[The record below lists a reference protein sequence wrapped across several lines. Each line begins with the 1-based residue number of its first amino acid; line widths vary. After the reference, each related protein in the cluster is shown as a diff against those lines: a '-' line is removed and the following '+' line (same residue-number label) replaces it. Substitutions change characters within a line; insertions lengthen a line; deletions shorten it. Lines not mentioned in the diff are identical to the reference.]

1 MSRYVP
7 LLWISVLLG
16 GGWVSAQVNTGTI
29 SGSVQDASGGAIAGA
44 EVTVRHV
51 DTGTTRSLVTD
62 SGGRYTAPDL
72 PLGNYEVQAQ
82 HMGFQTE
89 VRSGI
94 NLTVGR
100 EAVVNLSLRV
110 GQLSEKIL
118 VTGEAPLVEATSS
131 AMSSLVDERTIR
143 DLPLNGRSYDQ
154 LALFQPG
161 VVTMGAGL
169 AGAAF
174 DYGTGTRFSVSGSR
188 SYANSFMLDGTDIND
203 HANGTPGGAAGTNLG
218 VDGVMEFKINTSV
231 SPAEYG
237 RSSGGVIS
245 AVTRSGTNSVHGSA
259 FLFKRNNNLDSPG
272 YFDEVANGGPGYT
285 APYRQS
291 QYGGSLGGPIKK
303 DKTFYFGTYEGLR
316 RGVGGNIVADV
327 PTAQTRQGILPL
339 SIVPSDPKG
348 PLGDETRFCSMVT
361 TNTCKISVNPAV
373 QPYLALYPLP
383 SPGPKADVGDGTG
396 WFLAAP
402 VQTTQE
408 NYFMTRVDHQ
418 INAKMRLFV
427 RYSFDKDS
435 NVLPNF
441 AGGSVADE
449 NDLARRQYSTIQ
461 LSHVVRPTLINSL
474 RVAFNRTY
482 QNFDDVV
489 SNPAARDLSFI
500 PGKTFGTI
508 SFGSQGLNGQGGGGP
523 LNVLGVD
530 NGAPRIYTY
539 NNFQGGDDLTYIKG
553 RHSFKM
559 GVDIKR
565 IQDNETTE
573 SNGRGDY
580 TFLDIP
586 SFFANVP
593 IRFDAPP
600 PGQSGYR
607 GLRETMFGAYL
618 QDDFK
623 MTQRL
628 TLNLGLRY
636 EFITDPTEVNGK
648 MANLFNISN
657 PTTTVEKDHFVSV
670 SKKDFQPRVGFAW
683 QADGSGKTVVR
694 GGFGVFHDH
703 ILPFSFVANASGTPP
718 FFSTLSDQY
727 SPQNRPVFPFD
738 TNLTNGAPP
747 PPQFNPMP
755 ASVKEPSK
763 VSYNLTVQREIVKNT
778 VLEVAYI
785 GSESHHLQYA
795 YEMNPALL
803 DSNGHFLKG
812 TRVNPLYSSLTA
824 YQWGANA
831 NYNALQVT
839 LKHRSASGLQY
850 QVFYTYS
857 KSIDEKS
864 TIAGGDSRQEVT
876 TILNPTNLAGD
887 RGLSAFDARQNFVFT
902 ATYPFPFRFQN
913 KVVGAIL
920 GGWTVNGIGTFRTG
934 EPFTG
939 RIGSNVSNGSTF
951 DGDRWAPDRPNLVP
965 GFSPNPTSG
974 VTQGC
979 AGLTVLGS
987 DPCKSAL
994 VSLACKN
1001 VTPGTKLGTQAQW
1014 FDPCAFIRPV
1024 SGTFGN
1030 LGRNTIIGP
1039 GLFNTDFSAQKVFKP
1054 TERINL
1060 QLRGEIFNLFDEA
1073 HFYAPAFTL
1082 NSGSEGAIGR
1092 LIATPGGRLVQLGL
1106 KLTF

>member
-7 LLWISVLLG
+7 VLWISVLLG
-16 GGWVSAQVNTGTI
+16 GWISAQVNTGTI
-29 SGSVQDASGGAIAGA
+29 SGVVQDASGAAVVEA
-44 EVTVRHV
+44 VVTVRHL
-51 DTGTTRSLVTD
+51 DTGTVRTMPTD
-62 SGGRYTAPDL
+62 SGGRYIAPDL

-82 HMGFQTE
+82 HPGFQTE

-100 EAVVNLSLRV
+100 EAVVNLALKV
-110 GQLSEKIL
+110 GQISEKIL
-118 VTGEAPLVEATSS
+118 VTGEAPLVEATTS

-188 SYANSFMLDGTDIND
+188 SYANSFLLDGTDIND

-218 VDGVMEFKINTSV
+218 VDGVLEFKINTSV

-272 YFDEVANGGPGYT
+272 YFDELAHGGSGTT

-327 PTAQTRQGILPL
+327 PTAQALQGILPYNAFQGTDPTPYCAANAKSNPTAPL
-339 SIVPSDPKG
+339 CTVPVSPVIK
-348 PLGDETRFCSMVT
+348 
-361 TNTCKISVNPAV
+361 
-373 QPYLALYPLP
+373 PYLSLYPLP
-383 SPGPKADVGDGTG
+383 SPGPKADNGDGTG

-418 INAKMRLFV
+418 VNAKMRLFV

-435 NVLPNF
+435 NVIPNF
-441 AGGSVADE
+441 GGGSVADE

-461 LSHVVRPTLINSL
+461 LSHVLRPTLVNSL

-482 QNFDDVV
+482 QNFDDVI
-489 SNPAARDLSFI
+489 SNPAAKDLFFI

-508 SFGSQGLNGQGGGGP
+508 SFGAQGLNGQAGGGP
-523 LNVLGVD
+523 LNFLGID

-539 NNFQGGDDLTYIKG
+539 NNYQGGDDLTYVKE

-573 SNGRGDY
+573 SNGRGNY
-580 TFLDIP
+580 TFVDMP
-586 SFFANVP
+586 AFFANTP

-607 GLRETMFGAYL
+607 GLRETMFGAYV

-623 MTQRL
+623 VNQRL

-648 MANLFNISN
+648 MANLFNISD

-670 SKKDFQPRVGFAW
+670 AKKDFQPRIGLAW
-683 QADGSGKTVVR
+683 QADRSGKTVVR
-694 GGFGVFHDH
+694 GGFGLFHDH
-703 ILPFSFVANASGTPP
+703 ILPFNFVANASGTPP
-718 FFSTLSDQY
+718 FFSTLSDLT
-727 SPQNRPVFPFD
+727 NPVFPFD

-763 VSYNLTVQREIVKNT
+763 LSYNLTVQREIVKNT
-778 VLEVAYI
+778 VLEVAYV

-795 YEMNPALL
+795 YEMNPTSLLPSGLFGDPVKGPGVALQK
-803 DSNGHFLKG
+803 DR
-812 TRVNPLYSSLTA
+812 TNPLYASLTA

-831 NYNALQVT
+831 DYNALQVT
-839 LKHRSASGLQY
+839 LRHRSASGLQF
-850 QVFYTYS
+850 QAFYTYS

-876 TILNPTNLAGD
+876 TILNPNNLAGD

-902 ATYPFPFRFQN
+902 TTYPFPFHFQN
-913 KVVGAIL
+913 KVVAAIL

-939 RIGSNVSNGSTF
+939 RVGRNISG
-951 DGDRWAPDRPNLVP
+951 DGDRWTPDRPNLNP

-974 VTQGC
+974 VSKC
-979 AGLTVLGS
+979 
-987 DPCKSAL
+987 L
-994 VSLACKN
+994 VDSN
-1001 VTPGTKLGTQAQW
+1001 GQPRRLGTPDLW
-1014 FDPCAFIRPV
+1014 YDPCAFSKPAP
-1024 SGTFGN
+1024 GTFGN

-1039 GLFNTDFSAQKVFKP
+1039 GLSNVDFSAQKVFKP

-1060 QLRGEIFNLFDEA
+1060 QLRGEIFNLLDTA
-1073 HFYAPAFTL
+1073 HFYAPTF
-1082 NSGSEGAIGR
+1082 NVFSGSAGGIGR
-1092 LIATPGGRLVQLGL
+1092 LIATPGGRLTQLGL